1 MRYDTSNVLLS
12 SLAAA
17 AAAVDRIA
25 YDRESIVG
33 SLLYKSNAS
42 EWNPY

>member
-1 MRYDTSNVLLS
+1 MRNDTSNVLLS
-12 SLAAA
+12 SLA